1 MLRLTRTA
9 IGLLTAQYRSVLRKC
24 WAINVGIF
32 ALGAVAAT
40 TVLPSE
46 AEAKS
51 GSGDILGGA
60 LVNTGTLA
68 NVSSYS
74 GYEAYSTNGNAKGGA
89 IYNTGTINQI
99 GTSSSSKNTYNNNT
113 ARSTNYYAG
122 GGAIYNRGGRIGNVY
137 ADFGSNGVTAT
148 TGENTRGG
156 AIINDSEN
164 SATRSVIGNIVG
176 NFTNNYAQ
184 SRTIYGGAIANW
196 GNSDIGDITGDFV
209 GNHGTFIL
217 LAWSSAIMNFK
228 NSTIGD
234 IRGDFRNNSLTGTG
248 KGVGGAISNSENT
261 TIGDII
267 GDFENN
273 TVNAKEAY
281 GAAIYNGTDS
291 VIGNIRGNFTNN
303 SVTADGDQASGG
315 AIENHNHSSITS
327 ITGNFIN
334 NYASNSNSDWDANGG
349 AIWNVIDSTI
359 GSIMG
364 TFTGNY
370 AISTSTNA
378 FGGAIDNRFDYGEGA
393 PTITT
398 IGSAS
403 DRSQFSGNYAKTTA
417 ANKNAFG
424 GAISNGDKIVD
435 DTGSAYIGTLYADFE
450 GNYAQATG
458 TGGKAYGGAIY
469 NGSGTIGAITGTFTD
484 NYVSGSDA
492 RGGAVYN
499 SSTITFVGNSTF
511 TNNTANSSPNDIY
524 NDGGTI
530 NIGKDASNTANVVLN
545 SGYNGA
551 NSSSAKLVINSG
563 SVLDINENN
572 NVSPRASNLG
582 AVTNSGTIRLGV
594 DVNASATDTFNF
606 ASYTGSGSIIL
617 DAIHAIAGAYTLNQD
632 YTVLTGTTGSAVL
645 TLPNGGTSDT
655 IATVTSSSPVATAIT
670 DAMTWDTK
678 YTNTWTDT
686 TETYGVS
693 LTSDRKGFKITSGN
707 ISSENTG
714 RGDVLAALNQNTY
727 YDTKS
732 FNATNTAPDYT
743 TTESLGNTYGTLNVN
758 GLGLGASTLTIGSG
772 FDGFNIGS
780 GARVNLSG
788 LTLSGGSAYAAN
800 LAGGTLGLTN
810 VTANGA
816 KITGSS
822 GSLIMNDTNTI
833 NGNLAYSGAKTI
845 ESGTTTF
852 NGTVNGFTNNGTVNV
867 GASNL
872 TGAATNNGTLNLS
885 SGTLG
890 SNISGTGTTSVAGG
904 QNVTNSATI
913 SSALN
918 NAGMLD
924 NNGTLSGTVNNSGT
938 LMTAANTLTGS
949 SVTNNGTLEL
959 EGGTLTTSLL
969 GTGRMKLMSGR
980 MRLLSSTPPATTGSL
995 SFGDSDDDVFVNSIL
1010 TSSSRISTSN
1020 NAIATGGYL
1029 DNNYYRKNKKSGILN
1044 GVKEGKKTTFNTSS
1058 QNSAKKICANNHNN
1072 FHITE
1077 KPANCRLCSFF

>member
-40 TVLPSE
+40 TVLPTE

-51 GSGDILGGA
+51 GSGEITGGA
-60 LVNTGTLA
+60 LVNTGTIA

-74 GYEAYSTNGNAKGGA
+74 GYEAYSTGSNAKGGA

-122 GGAIYNRGGRIGNVY
+122 GGAIYNKGGRIGNVY
-137 ADFGSNGVTAT
+137 ADFGSNTANGKT
-148 TGENTRGG
+148 QARGG
-156 AIINDSEN
+156 AIINDGEGTS
-164 SATRSVIGNIVG
+164 SRAVIGDIIG
-176 NFTNNYAQ
+176 NFTNNNA
-184 SRTIYGGAIANW
+184 SSNDVVYGGVITNW
-196 GNSDIGDITGDFV
+196 VNADIGNINGTYS
-209 GNHGTFIL
+209 GNTVNAGGQ
-217 LAWSSAIMNFK
+217 AWGAIMNFN
-228 NSTIGD
+228 NSTITSID
-234 IRGDFRNNSLTGTG
+234 GT
-248 KGVGGAISNSENT
+248 
-261 TIGDII
+261 
-267 GDFENN
+267 
-273 TVNAKEAY
+273 
-281 GAAIYNGTDS
+281 
-291 VIGNIRGNFTNN
+291 FTNN
-303 SVTADGDQASGG
+303 SVTSSVAHGGVIANEGSNVNIGSISGRFEGNTINATESYGGVISNWSWSGATIGTINANFINNSVTANGDQSSGG
-315 AIENHNHSSITS
+315 AIANAGGRITS
-327 ITGNFIN
+327 ISGNFTGNK
-334 NYASNSNSDWDANGG
+334 AVSSNSPYETGGGAIFNAWSNGIGIITDSNFSGNYTDATTVGKSIGG
-349 AIWNVIDSTI
+349 AIWNVGGNIS
-359 GSIMG
+359 SITNS

-370 AISTSTNA
+370 AKVVS
-378 FGGAIDNRFDYGEGA
+378 GG
-393 PTITT
+393 
-398 IGSAS
+398 
-403 DRSQFSGNYAKTTA
+403 TA
-417 ANKNAFG
+417 
-424 GAISNGDKIVD
+424 
-435 DTGSAYIGTLYADFE
+435 L
-450 GNYAQATG
+450 
-458 TGGKAYGGAIY
+458 GGAIY
-469 NGSGTIGAITGTFTD
+469 NEI
-484 NYVSGSDA
+484 SDA
-492 RGGAVYN
+492 DA
-499 SSTITFVGNSTF
+499 TIITFNGTNTFGGTTAAAKNKTIVGSTE
-511 TNNTANSSPNDIY
+511 TLNDIY

-530 NIGKDASNTANVVLN
+530 NISSGTTTLY
-545 SGYNGA
+545 SGYNGTA
-551 NSSSAKLVINSG
+551 AGTLSISG
-563 SVLDINENN
+563 GAVLDINENN

-582 AVTNSGTIRLGV
+582 AVTNNGTIRLGV

-714 RGDVLAALNQNTY
+714 RGDVLAAVNQNTDY
-727 YDTKS
+727 ATKS
-732 FNATNTAPDYT
+732 FTAVNSDAGRNYT
-743 TTESLGNTYGTLNVN
+743 TKESLGDTYGTLNVN
-758 GLGLGASTLTIGSG
+758 GLGLDTSTLTIGSG

-780 GARVNLSG
+780 GATVNLSG

-822 GSLIMNDTNTI
+822 GSLTMNGTNTI
-833 NGNLAYSGAKTI
+833 NDNLAYSGAKTI

-852 NGTVNGFTNNGTVNV
+852 NGMVNGFTNNGTVNV

-885 SGTLG
+885 SGTLE
-890 SNISGTGTTSVAGG
+890 NDISGTGTTKVASEQSVI
-904 QNVTNSATI
+904 NSATI

-918 NAGMLD
+918 NAGTLTNSATISGATANTGTLD

-938 LMTAANTLTGS
+938 LMTTAGALTGS
-949 SVTNNGTLEL
+949 SMTNDGTLEL

-980 MRLLSSTPPATTGSL
+980 VRLLATTPPATTGSL

-1044 GVKEGKKTTFNTSS
+1044 GFEAGKIGNKNDDNFSKLTANDNFAITTFLR
-1058 QNSAKKICANNHNN
+1058 AI
-1072 FHITE
+1072 
-1077 KPANCRLCSFF
+1077 

>member
-89 IYNTGTINQI
+89 IYNTGRITQI
-99 GTSSSSKNTYNNNT
+99 GTSSSSKNTYANNK
-113 ARSTNYYAG
+113 ARSGSSNAFG
-122 GGAIYNRGGRIGNVY
+122 GVIYNREGTVGNIY
-137 ADFGSNGVTAT
+137 ADFNSNGVTST

-209 GNHGTFIL
+209 GNHGTFTL
-217 LAWSSAIMNFK
+217 LAWGGAIMNFL

-234 IRGDFRNNSLTGTG
+234 IRGDFRNNSLTGTA
-248 KGVGGAISNSENT
+248 KGGGGAISTNENT

-273 TVNAKEAY
+273 TVNAVEAY
-281 GAAIYNGTDS
+281 GGAIFS
-291 VIGNIRGNFTNN
+291 SSASIGNIRGDFTGN

-315 AIENHNHSSITS
+315 AIENFNHSSITS

-334 NYASNSNSDWDANGG
+334 NYASNSNSDWEACGG
-349 AIWNVIDSTI
+349 AIWNALAATI

-378 FGGAIDNRFDYGEGA
+378 FGGAIDNRFDYGEGT

-980 MRLLSSTPPATTGSL
+980 VRLLSSTPPATTGSL

-1044 GVKEGKKTTFNTSS
+1044 GFEAGKIGNE
-1058 QNSAKKICANNHNN
+1058 NDDN
-1072 FHITE
+1072 FSKFRADNDNFATVE
-1077 KPANCRLCSFF
+1077 NKVA